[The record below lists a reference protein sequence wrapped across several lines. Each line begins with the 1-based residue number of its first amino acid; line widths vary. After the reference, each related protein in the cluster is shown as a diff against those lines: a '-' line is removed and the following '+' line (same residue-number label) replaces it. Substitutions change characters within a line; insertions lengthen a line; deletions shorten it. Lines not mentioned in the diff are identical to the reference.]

1 MEYSF
6 IEKLKKIDSIAT
18 RYDDITGEIAGTVR
32 NESGIN
38 SADKMEQEISAISS
52 EQRLLSIGI
61 IGRVKAGKSSLLNSL
76 FFGGK
81 QILPKAAT
89 PMTAALTIIAYD
101 KNPHAEIEFF
111 TPQDIASLQQEGE
124 AYKTLYERKL
134 KEETQAARDKEKTKH
149 IPFDKDRVER
159 LVKREMEKNSKAG
172 SAQQYEC
179 MKKSGKL
186 SEFSA
191 GKVNTTTTITGDK
204 ISDLM
209 NNLSRYVSADGEY
222 MPFTKS
228 VNLYLDIEALKDIQ
242 IVDTPG
248 INDPIKS
255 REKRTEDYLGQ
266 CDVVFV
272 VSPSGEFLSDED
284 INLMGHISGK
294 KGVNQIFLTASRFDQ
309 QLYGSEKEKADGIL
323 PKVVENIRSQL
334 VSHAKG
340 ICEIRKK
347 QEPECAEM
355 YQSLI
360 DDINNRVLLT
370 SAICDSMQLLFEK
383 RDEWDEDMK
392 YTWGLL
398 SEDYPD
404 YFSQSAALT
413 NLNTIAGVSAV
424 KQNIDTVRQK
434 KDDIIQKRQNEY
446 AQKQEQN
453 VDSYLDALKRALDEN
468 INRLKNTDAAEL
480 QEQKNA
486 KERMRQ
492 NASLEVDDAF
502 DEAVF
507 NFKTGLSTTLKQN
520 SRGLFDEVGDFS
532 SYERTETKTVSRL
545 REKSGVLSRVA
556 RWIGDL
562 LNTDWGYESYDATET
577 VRTLQTAPVKRKIN
591 DLAINLQSDLE
602 DCAEKAV
609 MEWRGTVQQKTISA
623 LRKSFDDESMID
635 IPLLKTSIRKV
646 IGNMRIPEF
655 KLSGVKFGDNYSG
668 KLTDDDIDNF
678 LAEMDEHIGDLRSA
692 YAAQIK
698 SFLNEMEASAK
709 KESLSSLLFSNI
721 DKELEILEKQIEN
734 KKSTL
739 ERYNSCIKELS
750 AIK

>member
-32 NESGIN
+32 SESGVN

-52 EQRLLSIGI
+52 AERLLSIGI

-81 QILPKAAT
+81 QVLPKAAT
-89 PMTAALTIIAYD
+89 PMTAALTIIAYN
-101 KNPHAEIEFF
+101 KNPHAQIEFF

-134 KEETQAARDKEKTKH
+134 KEETQAAHEKEKTKH

-159 LVKREMEKNSKAG
+159 LVKRDMEKNPKAG
-172 SAQQYEC
+172 SAQQYDC

-209 NNLSRYVSADGEY
+209 DNLSRYVSADGEY

-228 VNLYLDIEALKDIQ
+228 VKLYLDIEALKDIQ

-272 VSPSGEFLSDED
+272 VSPAGEFLSDED

-309 QLYGSEKEKADGIL
+309 QLYGSEKEKAGGIL

-347 QEPECAEM
+347 QDPECAEM

-360 DDINNRVLLT
+360 DDIDNRVLLT
-370 SAICDSMQLLFEK
+370 SSICDALQLLFEK
-383 RDEWDEDMK
+383 QDEWDEDMK
-392 YTWGLL
+392 YTWELL
-398 SEDYPD
+398 TEDYPD

-424 KQNIDTVRQK
+424 KQNIDMVRQK

-446 AQKQEQN
+446 AQKQERN
-453 VDSYLDALKRALDEN
+453 VDSYLDALKDALDEN
-468 INRLKNTDAAEL
+468 LNRLKNTDAAEL

-492 NASLEVDDAF
+492 NASVEVDDAF

-507 NFKTGLSTTLKQN
+507 NFKTGLSATLKQN
-520 SRGLFDEVGDFS
+520 SRGLFDEVGDFA
-532 SYERTETKTVSRL
+532 SYEKTETRNVSRL
-545 REKSGVLSRVA
+545 REKSGLLSSVA
-556 RWIGDL
+556 RFFGDWF
-562 LNTDWGYESYDATET
+562 NTDWGYESYDATET

-646 IGNMRIPEF
+646 VGNMRIPEF

-668 KLTDDDIDNF
+668 KLTDDEIDNF
-678 LAEMDEHIGDLRSA
+678 LAEIDEHIGDLRSA

-709 KESLSSLLFSNI
+709 KESLSSLLFSNM
-721 DKELEILEKQIEN
+721 DKELENLEKQIEN

-750 AIK
+750 AVK